1 MWQCPGCKRTF
12 QKQNQN
18 HFCKDVPASI
28 MEYIT
33 SQPKAVQPVLFTVR
47 SKILECLPEV
57 NEKIAWRMPTFYD
70 KKYIIHF
77 AAFKNHL
84 GIYPGPEAIL
94 FFQAQ
99 LKPYHYTK
107 GAIQFPFDKEIPY
120 DFIQKIAIWCA
131 KERK

>member
-84 GIYPGPEAIL
+84 GIIRDRKL
-94 FFQAQ
+94 FSFF
-99 LKPYHYTK
+99 K
-107 GAIQFPFDKEIPY
+107 
-120 DFIQKIAIWCA
+120 
-131 KERK
+131 RN